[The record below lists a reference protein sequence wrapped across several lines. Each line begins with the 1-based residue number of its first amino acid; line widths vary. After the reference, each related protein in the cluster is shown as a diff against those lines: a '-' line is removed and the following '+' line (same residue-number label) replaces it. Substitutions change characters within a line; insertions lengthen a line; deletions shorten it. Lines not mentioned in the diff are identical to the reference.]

1 MQNAGRAPG
10 TWGPATA
17 AAAVAAGGWD
27 QEISDWAR
35 RETPVFGSTD
45 GARRASDQLLVASH
59 LGMVLTI
66 LAVPAADRAPHS
78 RPERL
83 LCEEAAVLT
92 TAGVADLLKEATGR
106 ERPNGLSDQSFP
118 AGHSSAAFASSA
130 MASENLRRST
140 LRRSVRLGLGAGIE
154 TLAAGT
160 AWARVE
166 AGAHYPSDVLA
177 GAALGRFVSVLLHDA
192 FLDSSTPPIV
202 SLELAPDR
210 QAMLLRLRF

>member
-1 MQNAGRAPG
+1 
-10 TWGPATA
+10 
-17 AAAVAAGGWD
+17 
-27 QEISDWAR
+27 
-35 RETPVFGSTD
+35 
-45 GARRASDQLLVASH
+45 
-59 LGMVLTI
+59 
-66 LAVPAADRAPHS
+66 
-78 RPERL
+78 
-83 LCEEAAVLT
+83 
-92 TAGVADLLKEATGR
+92 
-106 ERPNGLSDQSFP
+106 
-118 AGHSSAAFASSA
+118 